1 MVTEIVSWWLIS
13 NFTHSY
19 FHLWIFVTL
28 LQTAFI
34 ISLTI
39 FCIKSFSVRQT
50 FDNKLLLL
58 ISLILFLTFNPF
70 TLLLSSSAMRQGVGA
85 LFFVISLHFLFKR
98 YWWFGLIFALIS
110 VFSHNSFIL
119 FYAAIFALNIFRF
132 INLELKFI
140 LVCVILIILVTL
152 FVPRAEL
159 VTNSNRALYLTSNI
173 LALIFALFKGDHKV
187 KIIVYSLVAVPIGFF
202 LDLSYFDRFSLL
214 TSAIV
219 WPVLIAAYYQP
230 IRQKLLYPLLF
241 IAPAAVFLRSISR
254 FETGW

>member
-1 MVTEIVSWWLIS
+1 
-13 NFTHSY
+13 
-19 FHLWIFVTL
+19 
-28 LQTAFI
+28 
-34 ISLTI
+34 
-39 FCIKSFSVRQT
+39 
-50 FDNKLLLL
+50 
-58 ISLILFLTFNPF
+58 
-70 TLLLSSSAMRQGVGA
+70 MRQGVGA

-132 INLELKFI
+132 INLELGYI
-140 LVCVILIILVTL
+140 GSVILIILVL